1 MAGIGQVDIGAIT
14 AYADAVNGGY
24 TGTKQEWEALMAS
37 YATVAQ
43 QAAAS
48 AALAEQHAASSGW
61 VLFSILEDGT
71 LQEEISGGVQ
81 DFTYTLD
88 ESTGEFSVTLN
99 FDGGTNE

>member
-1 MAGIGQVDIGAIT
+1 MSVIGQVDIGAIT

-24 TGTKQEWEALMAS
+24 TGTKQQWEALMAS

-48 AALAEQHAASSGW
+48 AELARQHASSSGW
-61 VLFSILEDGT
+61 VLFSILENGT
-71 LQEEISGGVQ
+71 LQEEISEGTQ
-81 DFTYTLD
+81 NFTYELD

-99 FDGGTNE
+99 FDDDGGT